1 MKNYIGV
8 KVIKAKQMTYGE
20 YKKIKYGDKSNF
32 ESTLKEDAPG
42 YMVIY
47 PNPTPP
53 NHMSW
58 SPKEVFE
65 MAYREIIDF
74 EVDLMNEDINL

>member
-1 MKNYIGV
+1 MNNYIGV
-8 KVIKAKQMTYGE
+8 KIIKAEPKTYGE
-20 YKKIKYGDKSNF
+20 YRKIKYGSKSDF
-32 ESTLKEDAPG
+32 TPSIEDNAPG
-42 YMVIY
+42 YLVIY

-74 EVDLMNEDINL
+74 EVNLMNDDINL